1 MELEQI
7 FQLIS
12 NNGFAIFVA
21 IYMIIN
27 NNKTMQALTD
37 AVNELKSTLEHT
49 RGVNA
54 GE

>member
-1 MELEQI
+1 MELEAI

-37 AVNELKSTLEHT
+37 AVHELKNTLEHT
-49 RGVNA
+49 RGVSVD
-54 GE
+54 E